1 MEFTAAGTIF
11 TDGKLLLAGYQPK
24 KTIPCISGIGGKREG
39 EELYMTT
46 AIRETIEELFGI
58 VDIPSNLIEEIN
70 LKIIPQSI
78 EQNGGYIIAIYS
90 FIDLIQILNIVSS
103 YSLPTPLYEVLPISL
118 HELLFNRTYTCE
130 AEISHLVLLPVV
142 SQLTIDN
149 DLLQDISLY
158 NLKLN
163 TLLDSTHVV

>member
-103 YSLPTPLYEVLPISL
+103 YSLPTLLYEVLPISL
-118 HELLFNRTYTCE
+118 HELLFNRKHICE

-142 SQLTIDN
+142 SQLTIDV

-158 NLKLN
+158 TLN
-163 TLLDSTHVV
+163 SKENP